1 VNLAE
6 RLGYGPKE
14 RVLIIHADD
23 VGVSH
28 AANQAAFEGMA
39 SGSMTCGSILVPC
52 PWFPEVAQHCREHP
66 EADLGVHLTLT
77 CEYPQYRWRALTG
90 RETAPGLY
98 DEQGYLW
105 LTAAEAQAHISPEE
119 AERELR
125 AQVDAALAAGIDV
138 THLDTHMGTVLHP
151 KFLAIYVSLGLEY
164 RLPLFLVRPDRALL
178 EKRGLE
184 SLWAQIEPQLLRVEE
199 ARLPILDEIVFETL
213 DYAEETKEASYRQL
227 FADLK
232 PGVTHFIIHP
242 ARASDEMAAI
252 AEDAASRARDCELF
266 RDGSMREYLSGLG
279 VKLIG
284 YREIRDALRNGTLRS

>member
-6 RLGYGPKE
+6 RLGYAPKD

-52 PWFPEVAQHCREHP
+52 PWFTEVAQHCREHP

-77 CEYPQYRWRALTG
+77 CEYPLYRWRGLTG
-90 RETAPGLY
+90 RDAAPSLY

-105 LTAAEAQAHISPEE
+105 LTTAQAEAHVSPQE

-151 KFLAIYVSLGLEY
+151 KFLDIYISLGLEY

-184 SLWAQIEPQLLRVEE
+184 SLWKLIEPHLLRVEE
-199 ARLPILDEIVFETL
+199 AGLPVLDQIIFETL
-213 DYAEETKEASYRQL
+213 DYPEESKEASYKRL

-242 ARASDEMAAI
+242 ARTSDEMAAI
-252 AEDAASRARDCELF
+252 AEDAASRARDYELF

-279 VKLIG
+279 VKPIG
-284 YREIRDALRNGTLRS
+284 YREIRDALRAGKLRG